1 MRRTSARSIGG
12 GDPPPKDEGSESEK
26 LQVANE
32 AAVSREP
39 RGVNWL
45 IESMIKTFFE
55 NASFLIGGRV
65 FLLGNTF
72 LHRAA
77 N

>member
-1 MRRTSARSIGG
+1 MCDNRIRDKSKDDDRDQRPCEERLHDPLVAGSIEDGG

-39 RGVNWL
+39 RGV
-45 IESMIKTFFE
+45 S
-55 NASFLIGGRV
+55 
-65 FLLGNTF
+65 
-72 LHRAA
+72 
-77 N
+77 